1 MRKPYILERHRIKK
15 SQSDR
20 RDAIEKAIHERPQT
34 ITYEEEG
41 DGNELDDT
49 QNTPSA

>member
-1 MRKPYILERHRIKK
+1 MRKPYFLERHRIKK

-20 RDAIEKAIHERPQT
+20 RDAIEKAIHERPQV

-41 DGNELDDT
+41 DDNELDDT
-49 QNTPSA
+49 QDTAGA

>member
-1 MRKPYILERHRIKK
+1 MKVPYIIQRHRIKK

-20 RDAIEKAIHERPQT
+20 RDEIEKKLHERGQT

-41 DGNELDDT
+41 DDDESGDT
-49 QNTPSA
+49 QDTPRT

>member
-1 MRKPYILERHRIKK
+1 MKVPYIIQRHRIKK

-20 RDAIEKAIHERPQT
+20 RDAIEKAIHERAQT

-41 DGNELDDT
+41 DDNELDDT
-49 QNTPSA
+49 QDTPSA

>member
-20 RDAIEKAIHERPQT
+20 RDAIEKAIHERGQA

-41 DGNELDDT
+41 DDNELDDT
-49 QNTPSA
+49 QDIAGA